1 LAAARQQAKKRA
13 GAFFW
18 LQLQMRFS
26 EQCAL
31 AVRAE
36 LDGELWFAAEL
47 DPLARTDVSDLTSIT
62 PEQARA

>member
-1 LAAARQQAKKRA
+1 MIRR
-13 GAFFW
+13 FFG

-36 LDGELWFAAEL
+36 LDGDLWFAAEL
-47 DPLARTDVSDLTSIT
+47 DPLARKDVSDLTSIT
-62 PEQARA
+62 PEQV